1 MYLTFDLN
9 VCMCA
14 HHIHDL
20 VIQKGLDS
28 QELELWM
35 VLSSYVDAGNWNQAF
50 HKNNKCF

>member
-1 MYLTFDLN
+1 MYLTFDLH

-35 VLSSYVDAGNWNQAF
+35 VLSSYVDAGN
-50 HKNNKCF
+50 